1 MSETTADLDSRRVL
15 VAHSLSDDLTVLL
28 SRLEEDQYNI
38 QTAHST
44 EDLLH
49 KVKAWSPHLILLAES
64 MSRIAPLDL
73 IKRVQ
78 QTVAFG
84 IESSKWDHIMTA
96 IIVNN
101 ADSNYIA
108 AMLEGG
114 ADDVFVQPLDLTL
127 ARARIR
133 SLVRQRELHDQIKR
147 HNQKLQELSIRDEL
161 TGLFKMSHVQDRLS
175 EEVQR
180 SRRNNSPL
188 SCILMDLDA
197 IRKVIDQFDHSV
209 AAGVIGEIGQVLR
222 ESTRH
227 IDICGHHGGDEFVII
242 LPDASVEAAR
252 MVADRVLSNTTRRK
266 FTEGRKKIKLTACFG
281 ISTIDHVF
289 QDEGSSLLRRAERAL
304 TEAKK
309 LGPGSIAI
317 DQ

>member
-1 MSETTADLDSRRVL
+1 MAEDNALTESRRVL
-15 VAHSLSDDLTVLL
+15 LGHSLA
-28 SRLEEDQYNI
+28 EDYSILISKLQEDHYNI

-49 KVKAWSPHLILLAES
+49 KVKAWSPHLIILAEN

-78 QTVAFG
+78 QTVAHG
-84 IESSKWDHIMTA
+84 IESAKWDHIMTA
-96 IIVNN
+96 IIVDN

-114 ADDVFVQPLDLTL
+114 TDDVFVQPLDLTL
-127 ARARIR
+127 VKARIR
-133 SLVRQRELHDQIKR
+133 SLVRQRDLHDQIKR

-161 TGLFKMSHVQDRLS
+161 TSLFKMHHVQERLS

-180 SRRNNSPL
+180 SRRNNSAL
-188 SCILMDLDA
+188 SCIIMDIDG
-197 IRKVIDQFDHSV
+197 IRRVIDQFDHTIAS
-209 AAGVIGEIGQVLR
+209 GVIGEIGQVVR

-227 IDICGHHGGDEFVII
+227 IDVCGHHGGDEFVIV
-242 LPDASVEAAR
+242 LPDATVEAAR
-252 MVADRVLSNTTRRK
+252 LVAERILNGVSRRK
-266 FTEGRKKIKLTACFG
+266 FSEGRKKIKLTACFG

-289 QDEGSSLLRRAERAL
+289 QDEGTSLLRRAERAL
-304 TEAKK
+304 MEAKK
-309 LGPGSIAI
+309 TGPGSIAV

>member
-1 MSETTADLDSRRVL
+1 MEDSALTESRRIL
-15 VAHSLSDDLTVLL
+15 LAHSQADDYTTFHAKLQD
-28 SRLEEDQYNI
+28 EHYNL

-49 KVKAWSPHLILLAES
+49 KVKTWSPHLIILAEN

-96 IIVNN
+96 IIVDN

-108 AMLEGG
+108 AMLESG
-114 ADDVFVQPLDLTL
+114 ADEVLLQPLDLTL
-127 ARARIR
+127 TKARIR
-133 SLVRQRELHDQIKR
+133 SLIRQRDLHDQIKR
-147 HNQKLQELSIRDEL
+147 HNQKLQVLNIRDEL
-161 TGLFKMSHVQDRLS
+161 TGLFKMHHVQERLS

-180 SRRNNSPL
+180 SRRNNSSL
-188 SCILMDLDA
+188 SCIIMDIDGM
-197 IRKVIDQFDHSV
+197 RRVIDQFDHSV
-209 AAGVIGEIGQVLR
+209 ASTVIAEIGQVLR

-227 IDICGHHGGDEFVII
+227 IDVTGHHGGDEFILI
-242 LPDASVEAAR
+242 LPDAAVEAAKL
-252 MVADRVLSNTTRRK
+252 VAERILANIARRK
-266 FTEGRKKIKLTACFG
+266 FSEGRKKIKLTACFG

-304 TEAKK
+304 AEAKK
-309 LGPGSIAI
+309 NGPGSIAI

>member
-1 MSETTADLDSRRVL
+1 MTDESLMTDSRRVL
-15 VAHSLSDDLTVLL
+15 LAHSQSDDYSILL
-28 SRLEEDQYNI
+28 AKLHEDHYNV

-49 KVKAWSPHLILLAES
+49 KVKAWSPHLIILAET

-84 IESSKWDHIMTA
+84 IESSKWDHTMTA
-96 IIVNN
+96 IIVEN

-114 ADDVFVQPLDLTL
+114 ADDVFIQPLDLVL
-127 ARARIR
+127 VRARIR
-133 SLVRQRELHDQIKR
+133 SLIRQRELHDQIKR

-161 TGLFKMSHVQDRLS
+161 TGLFKMSHVQERLS

-180 SRRNNSPL
+180 SRRNNSAL
-188 SCILMDLDA
+188 SCILMDIDG
-197 IRKVIDQFDHSV
+197 IRRVIDQFDHTIASI
-209 AAGVIGEIGQVLR
+209 VIGEIGSVLR

-252 MVADRVLSNTTRRK
+252 LVAERVLANVARRK

-304 TEAKK
+304 MEAKK

>member
-1 MSETTADLDSRRVL
+1 MTDENQVSDSRRIL
-15 VAHSLSDDLTVLL
+15 VSHSLTDDYSILIHKLQD
-28 SRLEEDQYNI
+28 EHYNV

-49 KVKAWSPHLILLAES
+49 KVKAWSPHLIVLAEN

-84 IESSKWDHIMTA
+84 IESAKWDHIMTS
-96 IIVNN
+96 IIVDN

-114 ADDVFVQPLDLTL
+114 ADDVFLQPLDLTL
-127 ARARIR
+127 VKARIR
-133 SLVRQRELHDQIKR
+133 SLMRQRDLHDQIKR

-161 TGLFKMSHVQDRLS
+161 TGLFKMHHVQERLS

-180 SRRNNSPL
+180 SRRNNSAL
-188 SCILMDLDA
+188 SCVIMDLDG
-197 IRKVIDQFDHSV
+197 IRRVIDQFDH
-209 AAGVIGEIGQVLR
+209 AIAGGVIGEVGQVLR

-227 IDICGHHGGDEFVII
+227 IDICGHHGGDEFVIV
-242 LPDASVEAAR
+242 LPDATVEAAR
-252 MVADRVLSNTTRRK
+252 LVADRILSAVSRRK
-266 FTEGRKKIKLTACFG
+266 FSEGRKKIKLTACFG

-304 TEAKK
+304 SEAKK
-309 LGPGSIAI
+309 IGPGSISV